1 MDIPEILRWEEWNMS
16 NSVIILAAGDGSRLK
31 SSTPKIFHKVGGL
44 SIIGHV
50 LKTVREVSDDI
61 VIVLKPSYNDYEI
74 EFSENAVRAFQERQ
88 LGTAD
93 AASCGFNHLKN
104 QEDGWAFVL
113 YGDIPLISADTLRS
127 MISMQN
133 TDASI
138 VVLAMNSENSV
149 DLGKLEPAEEPGII
163 KGIIEA
169 KDASKH
175 DKVIPLCNAGFMVK
189 KSVLREFLPKIKP
202 STTTGEYYLTDIVKL
217 AYNSGLKCRYYQGEV
232 EELSGVNTRE
242 ELANLEKYFQE
253 KKRHEVMDNGVTLIS
268 PETVFFSYDTEIEK
282 DATIYPY
289 VYFSTGV
296 RVSSGAKVGPFC
308 VVEGTEIME
317 AQIGP
322 FSRIR
327 PGTKVFTGAKIGNF
341 VEIKNSEVGE
351 ESKVSHLSYI
361 GDCKIGENTN
371 IGAGTITCNYDG
383 FKKNKTKIGNNV
395 FIGSNTAMI
404 APIEIEDGAMIAA
417 GSVITEKV
425 LTNELG
431 IARGRQKNIPEYANK
446 FRKLRRK

>member
-1 MDIPEILRWEEWNMS
+1 MS

-50 LKTVREVSDDI
+50 LKTAQEISDDV
-61 VIVLKPSYNDYEI
+61 VIVLKPSYRDYEI
-74 EFSENAVRAFQERQ
+74 EFSGNTARAFQEKQ

-93 AASCGFNHLKN
+93 ATICGFKHLKH
-104 QEDGWAFVL
+104 QDDGWVFVL
-113 YGDIPLISADTLRS
+113 YGDIPLVSADTLRS
-127 MISMQN
+127 MLSMQN

-149 DLGKLEPAEEPGII
+149 GLGKLEPAEESGTI

-175 DKVIPLCNAGFMVK
+175 DNVIPLCNAGFMVK

-202 STTTGEYYLTDIVKL
+202 SNATGEYYLTDIVKL
-217 AYNSGLKCRYYQGEV
+217 AYNGGLKCRYYQGEV
-232 EELSGVNTRE
+232 EELSGVNTRA
-242 ELANLEKYFQE
+242 ELATLEKYFQK
-253 KKRHEVMDNGVTLIS
+253 KKRHEIMDNGVTLIS

-296 RVSSGAKVGPFC
+296 HISSGAKVGPFC
-308 VVEGTEIME
+308 VVEGAEIMK

-327 PGTKVFTGAKIGNF
+327 PGTKVLAEAKIGNF

-351 ESKVSHLSYI
+351 KSKVSHLSYI

-383 FKKNKTKIGNNV
+383 FNKHKTQIGDNV
-395 FIGSNTAMI
+395 FIGSNTAMV
-404 APIEIEDGAMIAA
+404 APVEVEDGAMIAA
-417 GSVITEKV
+417 GSVITQKV
-425 LTNELG
+425 SANELG
-431 IARGRQKNIPEYANK
+431 IARGRQNNIPEYANK